1 MNHPIIYQMYY
12 AFVDRGFSALRFN
25 FRGVGRSQGNF
36 DHGIGELSDA
46 AAALDWAQTINP
58 EAKSCWIA
66 GFSFGAWIGMQ
77 LLMRR
82 PEIEGFISI
91 CPPANLYDFS
101 FLAPC
106 PSSGLIIHGDKD
118 AVVPAKDIN
127 TLVEK
132 LKTQKGIVIEQKV
145 VAGAN
150 HFFDGK
156 VEPLLTSIGAYLD
169 KRLKTRAQ
177 AERGVSLPPL
187 SLDHLTVIDATPIEL
202 IDAAAAGGFDAVGLR
217 IITPLAAK
225 KVFPVIGR
233 AGRPARAQDAH
244 VRQPG
249 SRSALSNPSGSAR
262 TPIPMR
268 LRPPWQL
275 VPSSAPTL
283 RSSPAMTRTRP
294 GSSTIL
300 ATWRASPRRTA

>member
-1 MNHPIIYQMYY
+1 MPEVIFNGPEGRLEGRYQQGKDPNAPIAIVLHPHPEFGGTMNNQIVYHLYY
-12 AFVDRGFSALRFN
+12 MFAQRGFSVLRFN
-25 FRGVGRSQGNF
+25 SRGVGRSQSVF

-46 AAALDWAQTINP
+46 AAALDWLQALNR
-58 EAKSCWIA
+58 ESRGCWIA

-118 AVVPAKDIN
+118 AVVPHKDVT

-145 VAGAN
+145 VQGAN

-156 VEPLLTSIGAYLD
+156 VEALMTSVNQYLD
-169 KRLKTRAQ
+169 KRLVTNRKPT
-177 AERGVSLPPL
+177 
-187 SLDHLTVIDATPIEL
+187 
-202 IDAAAAGGFDAVGLR
+202 AA
-217 IITPLAAK
+217 
-225 KVFPVIGR
+225 
-233 AGRPARAQDAH
+233 
-244 VRQPG
+244 
-249 SRSALSNPSGSAR
+249 
-262 TPIPMR
+262 
-268 LRPPWQL
+268 
-275 VPSSAPTL
+275 
-283 RSSPAMTRTRP
+283 
-294 GSSTIL
+294 
-300 ATWRASPRRTA
+300 